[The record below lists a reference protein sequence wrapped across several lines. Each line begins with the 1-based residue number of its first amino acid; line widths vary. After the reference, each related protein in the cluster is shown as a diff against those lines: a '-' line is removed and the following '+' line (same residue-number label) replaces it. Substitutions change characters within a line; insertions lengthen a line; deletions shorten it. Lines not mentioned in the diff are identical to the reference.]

1 MKRRRLFIIIVA
13 SLFAVVLAV
22 ILWPSEREPEY
33 NGVALSTWL
42 ERAGRGPTEE
52 FADAVKHIST
62 NGLPCLVRAV
72 EYQPPR
78 RAYWL
83 AVKVSRLP
91 PSLSNSRFA
100 NWLLDDKRLLRAQG
114 AVVAF
119 GILQRDA
126 LPALADLQR
135 IANTRSSPY
144 AIHAI
149 MALTSNPDYFGP
161 IRGRQPVNR

>member
-13 SLFAVVLAV
+13 SIAAV
-22 ILWPSEREPEY
+22 ILGFLLWPREPEPQY
-33 NGVALSTWL
+33 NGVALNKWL
-42 ERAGRGPTEE
+42 ERAGRGATEE

-119 GILQRDA
+119 GIL
-126 LPALADLQR
+126 
-135 IANTRSSPY
+135 
-144 AIHAI
+144 
-149 MALTSNPDYFGP
+149 
-161 IRGRQPVNR
+161 